1 VVLSS
6 WPHTSNCRFA
16 INYAIM
22 LFAICAAPVHIS
34 EGMHSS
40 MVRLFAKGQHAVKL
54 SRLKMEAYNGLFD
67 IGGTI
72 GQS

>member
-1 VVLSS
+1 MVLSS

-22 LFAICAAPVHIS
+22 LVAICGVPVRIS

-40 MVRLFAKGQHAVKL
+40 MVPVFAKEQHAVKL
-54 SRLKMEAYNGLFD
+54 SRLKMGVYNGLFD